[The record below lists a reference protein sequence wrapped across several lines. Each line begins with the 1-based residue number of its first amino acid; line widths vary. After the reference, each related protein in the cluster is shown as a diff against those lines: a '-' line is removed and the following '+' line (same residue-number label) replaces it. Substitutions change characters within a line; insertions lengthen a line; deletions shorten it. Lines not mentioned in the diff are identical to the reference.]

1 MSVEEKSVER
11 VKRMLDRWSG
21 IQGPLRS
28 GKKIPVHFVV
38 LGQSYNLS
46 LTCGLDC
53 AQEKCLKHKCYFEV
67 YSSLDDS
74 QLNIILEILHKE
86 NDDLNQ
92 PVSTQQRFSR
102 WGFKSFFKS
111 LNR

>member
-46 LTCGLDC
+46 LTCGLEC
-53 AQEKCLKHKCYFEV
+53 AQEKCLKHKYYFEV

-74 QLNIILEILHKE
+74 QLNNWYNKKGMPGLIII
-86 NDDLNQ
+86 
-92 PVSTQQRFSR
+92 SY
-102 WGFKSFFKS
+102 
-111 LNR
+111 